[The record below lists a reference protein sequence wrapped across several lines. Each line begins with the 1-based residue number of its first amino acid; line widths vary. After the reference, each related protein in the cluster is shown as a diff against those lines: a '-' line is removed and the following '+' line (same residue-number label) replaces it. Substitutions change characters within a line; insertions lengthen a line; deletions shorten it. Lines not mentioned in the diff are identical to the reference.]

1 MLLFDFMNLVQI
13 FVLNF
18 VLHFPVVSHAATL
31 INGFSGGPVSGFSWT
46 DPSDPSR
53 TDGVTSNFST
63 NFSASTA
70 SVAGLVNAG
79 FVTVDYQA
87 PFPPSLTYSYYVAGY
102 DDFGGPGLSMSDI
115 TGFNVSLRK
124 EANNSAFSLNFFII
138 GSNDNVYEW
147 NISTS
152 DLSTTEFRSIPIVL
166 SSNSAWAS
174 DAPAGAW
181 TIGVDASYANPASTR
196 YNFSIDS
203 ISAVPEP
210 SSGLLLL
217 SGLGTLALLRR
228 RKN

>member
-1 MLLFDFMNLVQI
+1 MLFYSFMNLIQI
-13 FVLNF
+13 FVLTF
-18 VLHFPVVSHAATL
+18 VLHLPVVSHAATL
-31 INGFSGGPVSGFSWT
+31 INGFSGGPVSGSSWT
-46 DPSDPSR
+46 GPSDPSI
-53 TDGVTSNFST
+53 GVTSNFST
-63 NFSASTA
+63 NFSASTG
-70 SVAGLVNAG
+70 SVAGLVNTG

-87 PFPPSLTYSYYVAGY
+87 PFPPNLTYSYYVAGY

-147 NISTS
+147 NISTL

-174 DAPAGAW
+174 GAPAGAW
-181 TIGVDASYANPASTR
+181 TIGVDASYANPASAR

-217 SGLGTLALLRR
+217 SGLGTLVLLRR